1 VTATRLRKVLITGAT
16 GQVGL
21 ELQATAP
28 AGVEVVARSSREL
41 DVTQPG
47 LVQRELDRI
56 CPSVIINAAGF
67 TRVDEAEREPAQA
80 QKVNADGAGNVA
92 QAAMRVSG
100 RLIHLSTDFV
110 FDGRQGRPYAPD
122 DPPNPLGVYG
132 RTKLAGE
139 RLVQE
144 RTAGAA
150 LIVRTAWVYAA
161 RGHNFVRT
169 MLRLM
174 REQPSL
180 EVVGDQVGSP
190 TWARGLARALWT
202 AVARPDLRG
211 ILHWTDAGVA
221 SWYDFAVAI
230 QEEALNL
237 GLLKQPITI
246 RSIPSHEYPT
256 PAQRPQFSVLDKAT
270 GWAALGGAS
279 PHWRVNLRCMLR
291 DLTGG

>member
-144 RTAGAA
+144 RMAGAA